1 MNVFKYIDI
10 YSRGDINIKHITNY
24 KPKDFAELLNI
35 SVKILQRWYREEI
48 LVAKRTLTNRRYYTC
63 DQYLEYRG

>member
-1 MNVFKYIDI
+1 MEI
-10 YSRGDINIKHITNY
+10 YVKNQIKALRREGYGYGKI
-24 KPKDFAELLNI
+24 AELLNI
-35 SVKILQRWYREEI
+35 SVKTLQRWYREEI